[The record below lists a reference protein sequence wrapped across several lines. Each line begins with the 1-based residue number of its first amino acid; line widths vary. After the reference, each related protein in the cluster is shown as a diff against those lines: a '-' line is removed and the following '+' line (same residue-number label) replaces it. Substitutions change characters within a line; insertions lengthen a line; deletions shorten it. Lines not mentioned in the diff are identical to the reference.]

1 MEEKEY
7 VEYNDCPI
15 LCNLKKSKTPLV
27 SSVPIDEFTNMVQNN
42 FDYTF
47 TGESKFYPYEIPNEL
62 LKEGAT
68 EIYACA
74 THGIFSEQAV
84 ELLKNTPFTE
94 VIITD
99 TIEIPENKKFDKLTI
114 LSTDTLFAETIKRIS
129 SDQSISDLFIRKE

>member
-62 LKEGAT
+62 LKEEFHIMAIVGASGSGKST
-68 EIYACA
+68 M
-74 THGIFSEQAV
+74 
-84 ELLKNTPFTE
+84 L
-94 VIITD
+94 D
-99 TIEIPENKKFDKLTI
+99 KFGK
-114 LSTDTLFAETIKRIS
+114 SYSFNN
-129 SDQSISDLFIRKE
+129 